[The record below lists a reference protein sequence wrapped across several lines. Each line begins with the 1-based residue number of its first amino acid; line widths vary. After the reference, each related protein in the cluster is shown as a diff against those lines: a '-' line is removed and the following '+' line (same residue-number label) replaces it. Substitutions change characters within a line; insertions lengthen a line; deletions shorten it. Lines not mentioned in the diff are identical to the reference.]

1 MTYDIASELAECD
14 ATVMNID
21 EMESIFGGILL
32 RARAALGVT
41 AWGMQVIELPPGFEH
56 YPIHKH
62 GDDAADPRQEEVYV
76 PLRGSAML
84 ELRDQRF
91 ELTPGVMARV
101 GPNETRRLVPGPD
114 GVRCL
119 VIGGIPGEAFEP
131 PAWTEL
137 GGPSPKP

>member
-1 MTYDIASELAECD
+1 MTHDIAAEPAECD
-14 ATVMNID
+14 ATVMSID
-21 EMESIFGGILL
+21 EMESILGGIMIRV
-32 RARAALGVT
+32 RASLGVRG
-41 AWGMQVIELPPGFEH
+41 WGMQVIELPPGFED
-56 YPIHKH
+56 YPIHQH
-62 GDDAADPRQEEVYV
+62 GVDAADPRQEEVYV

-84 ELRDQRF
+84 ELRDHRF
-91 ELTPGVMARV
+91 ELTPGVVARV

-137 GGPSPKP
+137 GGPLPNP